1 MSPTPGDVAN
11 EIMGW
16 VATGRGV
23 RGTVASIL
31 ADWKRDLEAA
41 LRSQLTEARER
52 CACQEHSVLVQL
64 ENLVT
69 DVRRERDAA
78 RAALAQA
85 EADRDEA
92 RRTLA
97 AIDVK
102 LIVEREHHAETRRT
116 SNHNAT
122 LAGEAQRDVA
132 RLQGELDEEK
142 RISSL
147 RESAWHAAETEI
159 ATARAS
165 LVAESRRSA
174 RAVALLASVLP
185 FAGVSDD
192 SLTVGQHRAAEK
204 AIDEARA
211 FLATPAETATTPTG
225 KAFDQ
230 VLAEATEALDI
241 VGTGK
246 LRPAPIV
253 TEGPRS
259 YAAEAAPTTEPEK
272 ESP

>member
-1 MSPTPGDVAN
+1 MSDSQSTDRETAREPGDVAN

-92 RRTLA
+92 R
-97 AIDVK
+97 
-102 LIVEREHHAETRRT
+102 
-116 SNHNAT
+116 
-122 LAGEAQRDVA
+122 
-132 RLQGELDEEK
+132 
-142 RISSL
+142 
-147 RESAWHAAETEI
+147 
-159 ATARAS
+159 AS
-165 LVAESRRSA
+165 LVAERGRREAAEATARTVIHEAIRDGDRRSGMPPG
-174 RAVALLASVLP
+174 STI
-185 FAGVSDD
+185 GCTDD
-192 SLTVGQHRAAEK
+192 
-204 AIDEARA
+204 
-211 FLATPAETATTPTG
+211 TPWQSSICDA
-225 KAFDQ
+225 
-230 VLAEATEALDI
+230 LAEALEAERSTWRKRVDGLREALERIAVSYGAPDNRTHHSQCGHLDCIARRALAADI
-241 VGTGK
+241 AS
-246 LRPAPIV
+246 L
-253 TEGPRS
+253 
-259 YAAEAAPTTEPEK
+259 
-272 ESP
+272 